1 MKIVNDRSRTT
12 TTSNITRMSGLEAFT
27 PLNQITKGRDDQK
40 VRVKVHYIWKKFWVN
55 NSSQVSSIE
64 MVLVDQHGNEIRAC
78 IEKETVKYFEPSF
91 KDDRFII
98 LNDVGRVVHITA
110 DRVIRDKNVVRIKG
124 WNFNCLLQVSIFVA
138 LFGIQTTMIIKDQT
152 GACEIILFDTQLNKI
167 VNKK

>member
-1 MKIVNDRSRTT
+1 MIVSLFSSSGVQKWLDFEIDSDLFRIVTFAQVNEKLLTT
-12 TTSNITRMSGLEAFT
+12 DEVF
-27 PLNQITKGRDDQK
+27 D
-40 VRVKVHYIWKKFWVN
+40 
-55 NSSQVSSIE
+55 
-64 MVLVDQHGNEIRAC
+64 
-78 IEKETVKYFEPSF
+78 
-91 KDDRFII
+91 
-98 LNDVGRVVHITA
+98 DVGRVVHITA

>member
-40 VRVKVHYIWKKFWVN
+40 
-55 NSSQVSSIE
+55 
-64 MVLVDQHGNEIRAC
+64 GNEIRAC

-124 WNFNCLLQVSIFVA
+124 WNFNCLLQVVSIFVA